1 MEDIQAALNTTIA
14 KLSDQNYEQS
24 LAFVRLWF
32 EIGQTHSEIPPDALL
47 GALRTFRTT
56 SFSDSDPIN
65 PTAHLILRFASDAES
80 DHTLAPHN
88 TGLRR
93 RLCAE
98 TLRRFFHADLRFVYR
113 GLYDWGIFH
122 ADANLVA
129 HWINSGYVEEA
140 AIRNRVLQSL
150 ISHPTLY
157 DYQVDALIILF
168 KLAGA
173 TFEAYADPPV
183 IDRCLELIESHYG
196 FHPVK
201 SKLVQVCI
209 PPSERR
215 SSN

>member
-14 KLSDQNYEQS
+14 KLSDQNYEKS

-65 PTAHLILRFASDAES
+65 PTAHLIIRFASDAES
-80 DHTLAPHN
+80 DHTLAPHS
-88 TGLRR
+88 TGLRS

-113 GLYDWGIFH
+113 DLYDWGIFH

-150 ISHPTLY
+150 ISHPHCTITKWMHSSSCLNWQVQHLRHTQTL
-157 DYQVDALIILF
+157 
-168 KLAGA
+168 
-173 TFEAYADPPV
+173 
-183 IDRCLELIESHYG
+183 
-196 FHPVK
+196 
-201 SKLVQVCI
+201 
-209 PPSERR
+209 R
-215 SSN
+215 SSTAAWSSSRATTGLIRSKAN